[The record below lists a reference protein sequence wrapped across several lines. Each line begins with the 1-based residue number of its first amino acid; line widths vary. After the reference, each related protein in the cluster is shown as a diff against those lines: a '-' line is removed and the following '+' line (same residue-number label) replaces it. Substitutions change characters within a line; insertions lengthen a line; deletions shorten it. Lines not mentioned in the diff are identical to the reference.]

1 MLRFAI
7 LKTVSTNQE
16 EIVLE
21 YQESQLN
28 SRLRRRV
35 REFLLS
41 KNKLFKRFTPEEIDE
56 AVDSSFNDLATEFK
70 EETVR
75 LV

>member
-7 LKTVSTNQE
+7 LKTISTNQE
-16 EIVLE
+16 EVVLE

-28 SRLRRRV
+28 NRLRRRV

-41 KNKLFKRFTPEEIDE
+41 KNRFIKRFTPKEIDE
-56 AVDSSFNDLATEFK
+56 AINSSFEELVKEFK
-70 EETVR
+70 EETVKI
-75 LV
+75 V

>member
-7 LKTVSTNQE
+7 LKTISANQE
-16 EIVLE
+16 EVVLE

-41 KNKLFKRFTPEEIDE
+41 KNRFIKRFTSEEIDE
-56 AVDSSFNDLATEFK
+56 AINSSFEELVKEFK
-70 EETVR
+70 EETVKI
-75 LV
+75 V